1 MSIKN
6 FLNCLSI
13 ASSHGIFVLLL
24 FLTGCK
30 DYNEIALDLI
40 HNKKEAKISYY
51 KMQPD
56 EQLCVQ
62 HELMKI
68 AQTTTNHECAKI
80 AMDFISSQELLI
92 DLACNSPDFS
102 IRGDAIKRLTDQ
114 DALALI
120 AKNPNE
126 FSSNRFRAVEQLSDQ
141 EALAYVVR
149 NDKESYVREAA
160 LKKLTTHPILVEIAK
175 SDKEVRAKRFGTDF
189 RIIAIEQL
197 SDQTLLY
204 DIAQNA
210 KSLDCRLKATK
221 KITNDKMLEYLYL
234 HAIDSSIRNAALNNL
249 SDSHE
254 FKQLLF
260 KNTALKGDFISDK
273 QGNTFAERENAIKR
287 LTNQTF
293 LVEIA
298 MNAKDDDIQKMA
310 IKKITDQNALIEIAQ
325 SKNLNDSFG
334 HVRAEAVKK
343 ITDQNALIE
352 IAQSKNLNDSS
363 GHIRAEAVKK
373 ITDQNTLIEIAM
385 NANDDSIQ
393 KMAIQKINDQNALIK
408 IAQAKESFGN
418 PKYSDQVHIAAISK
432 ITDTNVLKQIARTT
446 KDLEIR
452 TFTLECIKDEK
463 ELFDVVKDIKDE
475 WFFKFRALPLLQ
487 EKNQALAS
495 KAKLFHQAQYG
506 NYKEK
511 EEAIKQLSD
520 ETEFLVKIAKDRD
533 QDHIARSAAIKQL
546 NDDALLAEIL
556 KEITWTDLVNV
567 ALQKVESQETIKKII
582 FDSKYE
588 NTVRT
593 TAMNYLTD
601 KTDLHPLFETNFN
614 DDFFVLHHALLF
626 HITDIPFLEKIA
638 NMPDEKFRGW
648 RYNQDAKSRLEKL
661 RQSESK

>member
-6 FLNCLSI
+6 FLNCLFV
-13 ASSHGIFVLLL
+13 ASSHSIFVLIL

-126 FSSNRFRAVEQLSDQ
+126 VSSNRFHAIEQLNDQ

-204 DIAQNA
+204 DVAQNA

-221 KITNDKMLEYLYL
+221 KITDDKMLEYLYL
-234 HAIDSSIRNAALNNL
+234 HAFDSSIRNAAQNNL

-310 IKKITDQNALIEIAQ
+310 I
-325 SKNLNDSFG
+325 
-334 HVRAEAVKK
+334 
-343 ITDQNALIE
+343 
-352 IAQSKNLNDSS
+352 
-363 GHIRAEAVKK
+363 
-373 ITDQNTLIEIAM
+373 
-385 NANDDSIQ
+385 
-393 KMAIQKINDQNALIK
+393 QKINDQNLLIK

-452 TFTLECIKDEK
+452 TFTLKCIKDEK

-495 KAKLFHQAQYG
+495 KAKLFHQVQYG

-511 EEAIKQLSD
+511 EDAIKQLSD

-533 QDHIARSAAIKQL
+533 QDRIARSAAIKQL

-567 ALQKVESQETIKKII
+567 TLQRVESQETIKKII
-582 FDSKYE
+582 FDSTYE